1 MYSKDLERLTRSF
14 VAQKLE
20 RDYIV
25 HYLVETYQLDLKT
38 AYEILEKVSPTP
50 AGRGGRPGKVPD
62 GVTVPVKRQR
72 FY

>member
-1 MYSKDLERLTRSF
+1 MYSKDLERLVRSF

-25 HYLVETYQLDLKT
+25 YYLVETYQLEIKT
-38 AYEILEKVSPTP
+38 AHEILEKVAP
-50 AGRGGRPGKVPD
+50 AALVRGARSAKAPEAPVPA
-62 GVTVPVKRQR
+62 KRNR

>member
-1 MYSKDLERLTRSF
+1 MYSKDLERLVRSF

-25 HYLVETYQLDLKT
+25 HYLVETYQLDIKT
-38 AYEILEKVSPTP
+38 AHEVLEKVAPAG
-50 AGRGGRPGKVPD
+50 AGRGKSGKAESGP
-62 GVTVPVKRQR
+62 VPVKRQR